1 MSRKVIVE
9 LPFLDNALST
19 LFKKKKKDIE
29 GKIKQVIINSIL
41 EAGEKEQKEWIAN
54 VKKALSDKLS
64 LNLLHKKRPDR
75 NRKFPYLVT
84 GDLQRKVKANVSLK
98 SLAKN
103 SATFKWW
110 FGLMSDHAT
119 YTTNAINSDDNP
131 SWKGWANRVFVSS
144 DDNNIPSAQY
154 IITMF
159 FAYKLENYLKGKF

>member
-1 MSRKVIVE
+1 MKKRIIVE
-9 LPFLDNALST
+9 LPFLNNALST
-19 LFKKKKKDIE
+19 LFVDIEKDVE
-29 GKIKQVIINSIL
+29 GKIKQVVINSIL

-54 VKKALSDKLS
+54 VKKALSDKLP
-64 LNLLHKKRPDR
+64 LNLLHKKRSDR

-84 GDLQRKVKANVSLK
+84 GDLQRKVKANISLK
-98 SLAKN
+98 SIAKD
-103 SATFKWW
+103 STTFKWW

-131 SWKGWANRVFVSS
+131 GWKGWANRVFVSS
-144 DDNNIPSAQY
+144 DDNNIPSAQH